1 MIEIEN
7 IPLENW
13 LKPLKPYQRNT
24 IEQLVAKYGKEK
36 VAEEYYSKNGS

>member
-7 IPLENW
+7 ILLENW

-24 IEQLVAKYGKEK
+24 IRTVSPEIWRRKGC
-36 VAEEYYSKNGS
+36 